1 MAAASDIFR
10 RDDKVIITSKRRI
23 SSLDCITY
31 IRKEFEAGKF
41 RDGSILLILYGVH
54 GHDDGQIGEKDKS
67 LKISFEAIPKK
78 IGKKH
83 PKILEK
89 VKIEMVDVGD
99 HKDSTKL
106 DEQALIDAISKIEH
120 TILFLAFCYTDRSRL
135 NELLRSAGLYSILI
149 LTNDTIDTTDENCV
163 ILDKKQKEAIQ
174 TVANDQPKNIVIRG
188 SSGSGKTLLASQFV
202 MMKHAFYMNK
212 FGIILAEDAYTR
224 IKVLV
229 CTYSKEVLP
238 LTEAIQ
244 DELFGD
250 FRVKGFNLS
259 FEALEDLCLGNKID
273 QFATAQEVLN
283 FVMDALNYML
293 DYNRPD
299 YKSDCRFDKIILL
312 VDEFPPD
319 DPDLSKLCIPEKIDL
334 ILSIRHERIYAPG
347 ATSDGYPLSSFG
359 TETVVTSE
367 DTFSVTL
374 TKRYR
379 CCKEILAFI
388 LSHEKHSGDLNKISG
403 NMDIEPD
410 MDKLPN
416 GQMPIWI
423 DRDGSL
429 SNHDLLNMLKTR
441 LESRSTMVIHGK
453 IDYHLAKYCEDSLN
467 WKYFPANQIHGIEA
481 EAVILLDMDLNENN
495 FDWLECISRAKSAL
509 YIVTTRPF
517 IKSSWSVADQLIF
530 TLQHQDM
537 YCINIPNC
545 PFFGH
550 KIIERETY
558 LENPEDEVL
567 AGHKYLLNQ
576 NIFRFTNPGPDKS
589 DLVFNFQNL
598 WHDIFE
604 YKTMNA
610 NAYEEKWNTT
620 IFDKIAIQNAIKSL
634 EGRFKTAQL
643 IKMISEP
650 SECSEEKKLVIT
662 EENRP
667 QAEAEYSEARVRVL
681 ANLPEDYCSILK
693 LTEKYDENL
702 HEWLLN
708 LFIRY
713 EEFLTSDVL
722 TEKYLEMFK
731 ISRTK
736 PSHDELYKDPMTG
749 LTRNLAKFLTITSNM
764 ETLMNGFSTSKN
776 EQNIEEF
783 NLETMINEVSSG
795 KIEDIEAYAEQKIEE
810 AKSQKDPILDK
821 MYLKSTDEQLINSLA
836 KVLNKNAK
844 IIKPILWQACLDG
857 NIEKIREILEKYKK
871 NSSFLK
877 TIVCEKGNDKYSLLH
892 IAAAKSAH
900 EILRLFLEF
909 TEKFGADI
917 DVLDFNNLTPFHYA
931 SFQGDVEIA
940 KLLLNMGADIS
951 KPLPNGNLPI
961 IQPVSLGHKDMVEF
975 LVDQGVNIECFSID
989 KGYGLLHICVQENQ
1003 IEILKY
1009 LISKNANVN
1018 KQTFKGKTPCYLAAR
1033 YDRREILKILLEN
1046 GCDPNIKSS
1055 KGTTALD
1062 VAQKKGLKE
1071 ICDLLIKEN

>member
-1 MAAASDIFR
+1 MAASDIFR

-23 SSLDCITY
+23 SSLDCISY

-54 GHDDGQIGEKDKS
+54 GHDDGEIGDKDKS

-83 PKILEK
+83 PEILEK

-106 DEQALIDAISKIEH
+106 DEQALIDAISKVEH

-149 LTNDTIDTTDENCV
+149 LTNDTIDTTNENCV

-212 FGIILAEDAYTR
+212 FGIILAEDAYNR

-736 PSHDELYKDPMTG
+736 PSPGELYQDPMTG
-749 LTRNLAKFLTITSNM
+749 LARNLAKFLTMTSNM

-776 EQNIEEF
+776 ELNIEEF

-795 KIEDIEAYAEQKIEE
+795 KIEAIETYAEQKIKE
-810 AKSQKDPILDK
+810 AKSQKDPIFDG
-821 MYLKSTDEQLINSLA
+821 MFLKSTDEQLIKSLT
-836 KVLNKNAK
+836 KILNKSFAK
-844 IIKPILWQACLDG
+844 ACLDRS
-857 NIEKIREILEKYKK
+857 IEKIKETFKKYKN
-871 NSSFLK
+871 NSSHLK
-877 TIVCEKGNDKYSLLH
+877 IFVNEKGENKYSLLH
-892 IAAAKSAH
+892 VGAAKSAY
-900 EILRLFLEF
+900 EILKLLLEF
-909 TEKFGADI
+909 TAEFGADI
-917 DVLDFNNLTPFHYA
+917 KVVDFNYLPLFHYA
-931 SFQGDVEIA
+931 SFKADVEIA
-940 KLLLNMGADIS
+940 SLLQRDGANIS
-951 KPLPNGNLPI
+951 RSLPNENVLN
-961 IQPVSLGHKDMVEF
+961 IQALSLGQGHQDMVEF
-975 LVDQGVNIECFSID
+975 LVDQGLDIECVTKD

-1009 LISKNANVN
+1009 LINKNTNVDI
-1018 KQTFKGKTPCYLAAR
+1018 QTFKGKTPCYLAAR
-1033 YDRREILKILLEN
+1033 YDRREILKILLDN

-1062 VAQKKGLKE
+1062 VAIKKGFKE
-1071 ICDLLIKEN
+1071 ICELLIKED